1 MDSRIRGNDREST
14 EHEKRCI
21 LHSGGYQMGSVRVQI
36 KLTNA
41 VDEELVHRGLLAPK
55 HLREYDT
62 DALVDTGSVLVIPDR
77 IAQQL
82 GLRIRGH
89 QLAKYADGRQESLGV
104 TGPVI
109 IKCLGRETTEDAL
122 ITGDEVL
129 IGQVVLEKLDL
140 LVDCKNQ
147 QLIPN
152 PQNPD
157 YPVTYILEIH
167 RHRF

>member
-1 MDSRIRGNDREST
+1 
-14 EHEKRCI
+14 
-21 LHSGGYQMGSVRVQI
+21 MGTVRSQV

-41 VDEELVHRGLLAPK
+41 VDEELVQRGLLAPK
-55 HLREYDT
+55 NLRQHET
-62 DALVDTGSVLVIPDR
+62 EALVDTGSVYLVLPAK

-82 GLRIRGH
+82 GLRIRGQ
-89 QLAKYADGRQESLGV
+89 QLAKYADGRQDRVGV

-109 IKCLGRETTEDAL
+109 VECQGRETTEDAL

-152 PQNPD
+152 PENPD
-157 YPVTYILEIH
+157 YPVTYIL
-167 RHRF
+167 